1 MEGLKIAH
9 QLPEAV
15 RPVLCPSHHFIKPE
29 NVNTEVTKLYIKDI
43 YRKDKE
49 RRKRREYIRIT
60 FAITTTTTTTKK
72 DEWKSMLCD
81 DDNK

>member
-1 MEGLKIAH
+1 MEELKIAH

-43 YRKDKE
+43 YRRDE
-49 RRKRREYIRIT
+49 VRRKKREYVRLTISI
-60 FAITTTTTTTKK
+60 TTKK
-72 DEWKSMLCD
+72 NCDEIC
-81 DDNK
+81 

>member
-43 YRKDKE
+43 YRRDEVK
-49 RRKRREYIRIT
+49 RKKREYVRLT
-60 FAITTTTTTTKK
+60 FSITTKK
-72 DEWKSMLCD
+72 TVMRFVSMLC
-81 DDNK
+81 NNENE